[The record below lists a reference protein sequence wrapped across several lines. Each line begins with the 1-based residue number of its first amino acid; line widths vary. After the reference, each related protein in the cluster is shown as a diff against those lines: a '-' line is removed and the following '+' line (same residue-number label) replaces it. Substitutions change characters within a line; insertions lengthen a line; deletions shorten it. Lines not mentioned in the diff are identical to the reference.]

1 MVKKSPYRAG
11 TLQMP
16 FQIHSDR
23 CARSFFFKDLAP
35 PIWLV
40 RAYMSIKLSKLQ
52 NIHIKKHGKRLF
64 NTAII
69 TGFNMILLFL
79 LHFSSKKGFL
89 LNITCQYLNDKSTL
103 YVHLEHFCP
112 ICLKILWNFQPS
124 MFIRAT
130 CSFGSWE
137 YKHPLSP
144 PVSEGPHWPTTT
156 KMVT

>member
-1 MVKKSPYRAG
+1 MQFQKFQCKTKLQLIGNISLI
-11 TLQMP
+11 TLMT
-16 FQIHSDR
+16 QINMH
-23 CARSFFFKDLAP
+23 ARSFFFKDLAP

-40 RAYMSIKLSKLQ
+40 RAYTFIKFSKLQ
-52 NIHIKKHGKRLF
+52 NIYIKKHGKRLF

-112 ICLKILWNFQPS
+112 ICLKILWNCQPS
-124 MFIRAT
+124 MFIWAT
-130 CSFGSWE
+130 CFFGS
-137 YKHPLSP
+137 
-144 PVSEGPHWPTTT
+144 
-156 KMVT
+156 

>member
-1 MVKKSPYRAG
+1 MNIYFGNVSLVHIIQIRLVLTGRVKEEPC
-11 TLQMP
+11 TLMT
-16 FQIHSDR
+16 QINMH
-23 CARSFFFKDLAP
+23 ARSFFFKDLAP

-40 RAYMSIKLSKLQ
+40 RAYTFIKFSKLQ
-52 NIHIKKHGKRLF
+52 NIYIKKHGKRLF

-112 ICLKILWNFQPS
+112 ICLKILWNCQPS
-124 MFIRAT
+124 MFIWAT
-130 CSFGSWE
+130 CSFGS
-137 YKHPLSP
+137 
-144 PVSEGPHWPTTT
+144 
-156 KMVT
+156 

>member
-1 MVKKSPYRAG
+1 M
-11 TLQMP
+11 
-16 FQIHSDR
+16 H
-23 CARSFFFKDLAP
+23 ARSFFFKDLAP

-40 RAYMSIKLSKLQ
+40 RAYMFIKFSKLQ
-52 NIHIKKHGKRLF
+52 NIYIKKHGKRLF

-112 ICLKILWNFQPS
+112 ICLEIL
-124 MFIRAT
+124 
-130 CSFGSWE
+130 
-137 YKHPLSP
+137 
-144 PVSEGPHWPTTT
+144 
-156 KMVT
+156 

>member
-1 MVKKSPYRAG
+1 MCVKMRVILTKTTLLSALIG
-11 TLQMP
+11 TLMTRKNM
-16 FQIHSDR
+16 H
-23 CARSFFFKDLAP
+23 ARSFFFKDLAT
-35 PIWLV
+35 PIGFI
-40 RAYMSIKLSKLQ
+40 RAYMLIEFSKLQ
-52 NIHIKKHGKRLF
+52 NIYIKKHWKRLF

-137 YKHPLSP
+137 
-144 PVSEGPHWPTTT
+144 
-156 KMVT
+156 

>member
-1 MVKKSPYRAG
+1 MIKSQKKILMELDTGSKVHRIK
-11 TLQMP
+11 LKL
-16 FQIHSDR
+16 FHSKLFDVQNSTYSHDPNKHA
-23 CARSFFFKDLAP
+23 CTFIFFKDLAP

-40 RAYMSIKLSKLQ
+40 RAYTFIKLSKLQ
-52 NIHIKKHGKRLF
+52 NIHIKKHGKKLF

-112 ICLKILWNFQPS
+112 ICLKIL
-124 MFIRAT
+124 
-130 CSFGSWE
+130 
-137 YKHPLSP
+137 
-144 PVSEGPHWPTTT
+144 
-156 KMVT
+156 